1 MGVAVGIERRQSLE
15 KLKTPETLADAGG
28 DAGRRRRCRGIR
40 DAGRHRK
47 TLEDAGV
54 VGPDDA
60 GRHREAP
67 RDTGIKTPG
76 ETGRRRGD
84 TGRRQETPGDAG
96 RSRKDAGRRR
106 EASRETPREHQGNP
120 KGTRRHL

>member
-1 MGVAVGIERRQSLE
+1 M
-15 KLKTPETLADAGG
+15 
-28 DAGRRRRCRGIR
+28 
-40 DAGRHRK
+40 
-47 TLEDAGV
+47 EDAGV